1 MISNVSSL
9 SNFIAGV
16 SHTHTDYSKIPIQGN
31 GAATKEGILQQKQVF
46 EIFHG
51 NTIGENVT
59 LDTPTFGLIH
69 GCVITAADIIN
80 IRFFIGELVFN
91 FDWVIILQ

>member
-1 MISNVSSL
+1 M
-9 SNFIAGV
+9 

-46 EIFHG
+46 QIFHG
-51 NTIGENVT
+51 DTIGENVT

-91 FDWVIILQ
+91 FYWVMLDR

>member
-1 MISNVSSL
+1 M
-9 SNFIAGV
+9 

-46 EIFHG
+46 QIFHG
-51 NTIGENVT
+51 DTIGENVT

-91 FDWVIILQ
+91 FDWVMLQKISAREQRVIP